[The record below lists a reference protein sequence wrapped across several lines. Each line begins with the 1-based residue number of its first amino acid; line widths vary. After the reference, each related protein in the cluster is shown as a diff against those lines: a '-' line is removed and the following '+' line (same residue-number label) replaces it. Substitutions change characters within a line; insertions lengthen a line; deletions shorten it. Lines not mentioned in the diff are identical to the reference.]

1 MGRNGLRLP
10 VTIYLL
16 TSAPAWPQ
24 MSSEKAEV
32 AAARRARTCYVEMV
46 DGQLKCGGRPQRS
59 LAAARPLLGPGA
71 FAKAD
76 ALRLSC
82 WQAGLGL
89 QMARPP
95 EPGADRHR
103 RADRE
108 ADRVPSVRTQPLKG
122 ATINAARR

>member
-1 MGRNGLRLP
+1 MGRKSGALA

-32 AAARRARTCYVEMV
+32 AAARRARTCYVEMM

-59 LAAARPLLGPGA
+59 LAAARALLGPGT

-76 ALRLSC
+76 EPSACHPGKAVWVFKWRGFPN
-82 WQAGLGL
+82 QAPIVIDAQTGKLIEC
-89 QMARPP
+89 RPQ
-95 EPGADRHR
+95 GR
-103 RADRE
+103 
-108 ADRVPSVRTQPLKG
+108 SS
-122 ATINAARR
+122 